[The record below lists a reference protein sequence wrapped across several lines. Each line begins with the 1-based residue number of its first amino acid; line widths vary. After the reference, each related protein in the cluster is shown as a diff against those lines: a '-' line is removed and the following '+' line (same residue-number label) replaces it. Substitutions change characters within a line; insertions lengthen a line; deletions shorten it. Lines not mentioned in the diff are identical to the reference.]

1 MRSEAS
7 MGASFPR
14 RAAALAIALAVAGCT
29 TPRPLTPN
37 RFVPKTEYI
46 SAPSKVA
53 VVSPLQMPKI
63 QVDGLGGWSEGAAQ
77 GARGIFGDGY
87 NAHAAA
93 LDGTIDGRSD
103 RSARCAGDLCTV
115 FLVIL
120 GAYVAVATPVGAVA
134 GALEAP
140 DAQARE
146 IAKASFSAPL
156 HAQAIQETLRERFVA
171 AARKQCRQF
180 AIIPSAQTNDYQA
193 LADKGIDTVLE
204 IAVTH
209 VGLEGAGVNPP
220 LTLTMQAHARLVR
233 TVNGQEIFSD
243 DYYYWGEGHKL
254 ADWSAN
260 GAEQL
265 ARELNS
271 GYGSLAAN
279 IYDYIFLLYPYPDRK
294 IHAGIFGLVGTEPP
308 RPGTFARHYYSAV
321 DSLQPKLSWEAF
333 PRPSDIEIEPKEMG
347 RLKNVSYD
355 LSIAKIAEPAPDQ
368 VVYRR
373 EGLPRSEHKVE
384 ISLSPS
390 TLYSW
395 SVRARFELDGRQR
408 VTEWSTPFQ
417 QDAWSYPQVF
427 QTPPQTNADEG
438 PVKGARLEFPAGAA
452 RPTN

>member
-1 MRSEAS
+1 MRRESS
-7 MGASFPR
+7 MGASLPR
-14 RAAALAIALAVAGCT
+14 RAAALALALAVAGCT

-37 RFVPKTEYI
+37 RFVPKAEYI

-103 RSARCAGDLCTV
+103 RQSLRCNDACMVVL
-115 FLVIL
+115 LAL
-120 GAYVAVATPVGAVA
+120 AAYAVVATPVGAVA
-134 GALEAP
+134 GALGAP
-140 DAQARE
+140 DAPVRE
-146 IAKASFSAPL
+146 VAKANFSAPL
-156 HAQAIQETLRERFVA
+156 NAQVIQETLRDKFIA
-171 AARKQCRQF
+171 AARKQGRQF
-180 AIIPSAQTNDYQA
+180 AVIPSAQTNDYQA
-193 LADKGIDTVLE
+193 LAGKGVDTVLE
-204 IAVTH
+204 IAVTR

-220 LTLTMQAHARLVR
+220 LMLTMQAHARVIR
-233 TVNGQEIFSD
+233 TSTGQEVFSD

-265 ARELNS
+265 ARALNS
-271 GYGSLAAN
+271 GYQSLAAN
-279 IYDYIFLLYPYPDRK
+279 IYDYIFLLYPYPDRE
-294 IHAGIFGLVGTEPP
+294 IHWGVFGLVGTEPP
-308 RPGTFARHYYSAV
+308 RQSIFALHHYSAV
-321 DSLQPKLSWEAF
+321 DSLQPTLGWEAF
-333 PRPSDIEIEPKEMG
+333 PRPSDLDIEPKDMG
-347 RLKNVSYD
+347 RVKDVRYD

-373 EGLPRSEHKVE
+373 EGLPHSEHKVE
-384 ISLSPS
+384 IPLSPS

-408 VTEWSTPFQ
+408 VAEWSTPFQ

-427 QTPPQTNADEG
+427 QTPPQQ
-438 PVKGARLEFPAGAA
+438 
-452 RPTN
+452 